1 MPRKA
6 KTEQEDAPITEKVG
20 EAVSTV
26 TDTVAEAV
34 STVAEKVGS
43 TASAAR
49 KKVSEVVTAS
59 TGQDTTEEEAPVQ
72 ENEVAL
78 PTVIATK
85 GELTSNVT
93 LADYLKGRRIE
104 MGRVVSDKMQKTVV
118 VKVERSKPH
127 PLYKKIMRRSIKFM
141 AHDELGAGMGDT
153 VRIIESRPMSRH
165 KRWQVVEIV
174 QKAERV

>member
-20 EAVSTV
+20 EV
-26 TDTVAEAV
+26 V
-34 STVAEKVGS
+34 STVASKVGDAASAVGEKVGDVV
-43 TASAAR
+43 AA
-49 KKVSEVVTAS
+49 V
-59 TGQDTTEEEAPVQ
+59 TGQDTDEEETPVQ
-72 ENEVAL
+72 ENEAAL
-78 PTVIATK
+78 PTVISTK
-85 GELTSNVT
+85 GELTPHVK

-118 VKVERSKPH
+118 VLVERSKPH

-141 AHDELGAGMGDT
+141 AHDELGASMGDT
-153 VRIIESRPMSRH
+153 VRIIESRPMSRR

-174 QKAERV
+174 